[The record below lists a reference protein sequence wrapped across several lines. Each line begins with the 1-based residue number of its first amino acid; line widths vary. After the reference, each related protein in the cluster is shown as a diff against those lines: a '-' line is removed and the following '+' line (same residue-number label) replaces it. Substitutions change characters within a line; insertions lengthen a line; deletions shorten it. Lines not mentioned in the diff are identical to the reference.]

1 MIIGKAKTWK
11 ILLTIPHIYP
21 FLTTS
26 NILSASDASQ
36 RVDAL
41 TAALTTRMTQG
52 VARPYAD
59 LSWTALI
66 SKYTDYY
73 KQKWLQRNNDM
84 EWKSPLCVPAS
95 KEDIIS
101 TERRLALDIPL
112 PEDYTV
118 FLRHTNGLTSE
129 VDMWLGFNRLGSTGE
144 VRYETWL
151 NELADLK
158 VEFQEDAYESTG
170 VDYDDWPCLERV
182 IAIDVGGDD
191 NDDEGPFVWLIEP
204 YLVAK
209 ARQFAINARREKQ
222 AKDFGL
228 PLPEHG
234 EAPLHCPMPRYAD
247 SGSSGYLFLPAT
259 HENSNLPPEIIDLI
273 AQYSLRDRHGDG
285 YDRAT
290 ALSLCST
297 SRRMHEVCNA

>member
-1 MIIGKAKTWK
+1 MG
-11 ILLTIPHIYP
+11 
-21 FLTTS
+21 
-26 NILSASDASQ
+26 
-36 RVDAL
+36 
-41 TAALTTRMTQG
+41 
-52 VARPYAD
+52 
-59 LSWTALI
+59 
-66 SKYTDYY
+66 
-73 KQKWLQRNNDM
+73 
-84 EWKSPLCVPAS
+84 
-95 KEDIIS
+95 
-101 TERRLALDIPL
+101 
-112 PEDYTV
+112 
-118 FLRHTNGLTSE
+118 
-129 VDMWLGFNRLGSTGE
+129 LGFDQLRVGSAGE
-144 VRYETWL
+144 VRYETWP

-158 VEFQEDAYESTG
+158 VEFQEDAYGSTDI
-170 VDYDDWPCLERV
+170 DYDDWPCLERV
-182 IAIDVGGDD
+182 IAIDVG
-191 NDDEGPFVWLIEP
+191 EGNECPYVWLVEP